1 MDQTTAYFT
10 RRHIYALATDVKIR
24 HQHLTAKTKVLSTT
38 TTTTT
43 TTGAGFD
50 SQVRDEYSQ
59 LVLQA
64 LAVLLPFPATFSAY
78 AATKTKYR
86 LTGSAPDMHLRL
98 FSFVPNTEQLIKN
111 KKTSYLPLY
120 GNNFIN

>member
-50 SQVRDEYSQ
+50 SQLWLFFSRSQ
-59 LVLQA
+59 QH
-64 LAVLLPFPATFSAY
+64 SQH
-78 AATKTKYR
+78 
-86 LTGSAPDMHLRL
+86 MQLRRQ
-98 FSFVPNTEQLIKN
+98 NTA
-111 KKTSYLPLY
+111 
-120 GNNFIN
+120 